1 MNIPIEDLA
10 EDVIGKAQSG
20 QGISNTELSE
30 TSGLPTAKIAKL
42 KRGQFDAEAGRTV
55 APHLGLNADAL
66 VALGENAWYPD
77 PIELEG
83 LICANTPYPVPGYEE
98 MSVNAYL
105 IADPASGQAVA
116 FDTGARAAPLLVTL
130 QSKEW
135 TLQNIFLT
143 HTHGDHIADL
153 PSLKAALPPEGKVYA
168 HPAESQSGA
177 AELREGQ
184 TFQLGALEIT
194 AWQTAGHSPGGM
206 SFVIQGLERPVAIV
220 GDALFAGS
228 IGGVRANY
236 RLALKQIRERI
247 LSLPPETILCP
258 GHGPLTTVA
267 NERARNPFFANDF
280 KIAKS

>member
-1 MNIPIEDLA
+1 MNIRIEDLA

-20 QGISNTELSE
+20 LGLSNTELAE
-30 TSGLPTAKIAKL
+30 AANLPAAKIAQL
-42 KRGQFDAEAGRTV
+42 KEGAFDADAARAI
-55 APHLGLNADAL
+55 APHLGLDPDAL
-66 VALGENAWYPD
+66 VALGKKAWYPEH
-77 PIELEG
+77 IEMEG
-83 LICANTPYPVPGYEE
+83 LILANTPYPVPGYAE
-98 MSVNAYL
+98 MTVNAYL

-116 FDTGARAAPLLVTL
+116 FDTGAEAAPLLVTL
-130 QSKEW
+130 QGKAW

-153 PSLKAALPPEGKVYA
+153 GKLKAALQEGGRVYV
-168 HPAESQSGA
+168 HPNESQPGA
-177 AELREGQ
+177 AELRDGQ
-184 TFQLGALEIT
+184 TFQLGSLEIT

-206 SFVIQGLERPVAIV
+206 SFVIKGLARPVAIV

-236 RLALKQIRERI
+236 RLALKQIRERV

-267 NERARNPFFANDF
+267 DEKKRNPFFAAQF
-280 KIAKS
+280 